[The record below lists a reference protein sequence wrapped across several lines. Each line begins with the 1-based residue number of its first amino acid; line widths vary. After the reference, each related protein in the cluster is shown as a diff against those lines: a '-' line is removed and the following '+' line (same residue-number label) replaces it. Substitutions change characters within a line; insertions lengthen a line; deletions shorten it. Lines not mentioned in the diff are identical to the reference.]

1 MLYNKLGKT
10 NLEVSRLG
18 FGTMRLPTT
27 GSNDEIIESEA
38 SEMLT
43 YGIENGINI
52 IDTAYPYHSKT
63 LDGSGESETFVGEF
77 LKENNY
83 REDILLSTKSP
94 SWAIEKKEDFDFYLD
109 EQLKKLQTDYIDIY
123 LLHSLTVP
131 DWEKVKGLD
140 VLDFLDDCLTT
151 GKVKH
156 VGFSSHIEVDYLIEI
171 IDEYPKWEVV
181 MTQMNYLDEYY
192 QSGVMGLDYLKET
205 KSKTHSSQYEG
216 FVRLYIRP
224 VIGMIR
230 MNKLT
235 EGDLQ
240 AVIDMA
246 YSQNHLS
253 DKTLRD
259 VRGCLTN
266 WLKWCRMRKKTTMHP
281 EGITIPAGAKKPEKK
296 IVQPEDLKKLFFS
309 NMTVWRNKPDED
321 WYIHAYRF
329 AVLTGLRP
337 GELRGLEDRTDITDL
352 KVVIRRSVNVH
363 NEVTQGK
370 NNNARRTF
378 ALEEYALGEIK
389 AQRAMLRAVGIVS
402 PYLFPE
408 PDGGQLNYKN
418 FYRAWKRYCGAN
430 NIPPTSLYELRHT
443 YVSINKEMPIG
454 LKKMVVG
461 HSRDMDTEGV
471 YGHQLAGDME
481 KAASYTHAA
490 FESIIKK
497 QA

>member
-205 KSKTHSSQYEG
+205 NIGSMIMEPLRGGRLVQYIPKEVQTLWDSADVKRTPVEWALQYLWNRDDVDCVLSG
-216 FVRLYIRP
+216 MTSLNQVKENIEIAIKIDEISENDQELIREVARTYRTFLGNNCTRCGYCMP
-224 VIGMIR
+224 CPHGVDII
-230 MNKLT
+230 NCLT
-235 EGDLQ
+235 EYNIAHMLNDPKASAMQYFSLVDDDSRADSCVQ
-240 AVIDMA
+240 CMECIPFCTQMLDI
-246 YSQNHLS
+246 
-253 DKTLRD
+253 
-259 VRGCLTN
+259 
-266 WLKWCRMRKKTTMHP
+266 P
-281 EGITIPAGAKKPEKK
+281 E
-296 IVQPEDLKKLFFS
+296 
-309 NMTVWRNKPDED
+309 
-321 WYIHAYRF
+321 
-329 AVLTGLRP
+329 
-337 GELRGLEDRTDITDL
+337 ELV
-352 KVVIRRSVNVH
+352 KVH
-363 NEVTQGK
+363 
-370 NNNARRTF
+370 
-378 ALEEYALGEIK
+378 EYFGSE
-389 AQRAMLRAVGIVS
+389 
-402 PYLFPE
+402 F
-408 PDGGQLNYKN
+408 DH
-418 FYRAWKRYCGAN
+418 F
-430 NIPPTSLYELRHT
+430 
-443 YVSINKEMPIG
+443 
-454 LKKMVVG
+454 
-461 HSRDMDTEGV
+461 
-471 YGHQLAGDME
+471 
-481 KAASYTHAA
+481 
-490 FESIIKK
+490 
-497 QA
+497 

>member
-205 KSKTHSSQYEG
+205 NIGSMIMEPLRGGRLVQNIPNEVQTLWDSADVKRTPVEWALQYLWNRDDVDCVLSGMTSLNQVKENIEIANKIDEISENDQE
-216 FVRLYIRP
+216 LIREVARTYRTFLGNNCTRCGYCMP
-224 VIGMIR
+224 CPHGVDII
-230 MNKLT
+230 NCLT
-235 EGDLQ
+235 EYNIAHMLNDPKASAMQYFSL
-240 AVIDMA
+240 IDDDSRADSCVQCMECIPFCT
-246 YSQNHLS
+246 QML
-253 DKTLRD
+253 DI
-259 VRGCLTN
+259 
-266 WLKWCRMRKKTTMHP
+266 P
-281 EGITIPAGAKKPEKK
+281 E
-296 IVQPEDLKKLFFS
+296 
-309 NMTVWRNKPDED
+309 
-321 WYIHAYRF
+321 
-329 AVLTGLRP
+329 
-337 GELRGLEDRTDITDL
+337 ELV
-352 KVVIRRSVNVH
+352 KVH
-363 NEVTQGK
+363 
-370 NNNARRTF
+370 
-378 ALEEYALGEIK
+378 EYFGSE
-389 AQRAMLRAVGIVS
+389 
-402 PYLFPE
+402 F
-408 PDGGQLNYKN
+408 DH
-418 FYRAWKRYCGAN
+418 F
-430 NIPPTSLYELRHT
+430 
-443 YVSINKEMPIG
+443 
-454 LKKMVVG
+454 
-461 HSRDMDTEGV
+461 
-471 YGHQLAGDME
+471 
-481 KAASYTHAA
+481 
-490 FESIIKK
+490 
-497 QA
+497 

>member
-205 KSKTHSSQYEG
+205 NIGSMIMEPLRGGRLVQNIPKEVQTLWDSADVKRTPVEWALQYLWNRDDVDCILSGMTSLNQVKENIEIANKIDEISENDQE
-216 FVRLYIRP
+216 LIREVARTYRTFLGNNCTRCGYCMP
-224 VIGMIR
+224 CPHGVDII
-230 MNKLT
+230 NCLT
-235 EGDLQ
+235 EYNIAHMLNDPKASAMQYFSL
-240 AVIDMA
+240 IDDDSRADSCVQCMECIPFCT
-246 YSQNHLS
+246 QML
-253 DKTLRD
+253 DI
-259 VRGCLTN
+259 
-266 WLKWCRMRKKTTMHP
+266 P
-281 EGITIPAGAKKPEKK
+281 E
-296 IVQPEDLKKLFFS
+296 
-309 NMTVWRNKPDED
+309 
-321 WYIHAYRF
+321 
-329 AVLTGLRP
+329 
-337 GELRGLEDRTDITDL
+337 ELV
-352 KVVIRRSVNVH
+352 KVH
-363 NEVTQGK
+363 
-370 NNNARRTF
+370 
-378 ALEEYALGEIK
+378 EYFGSE
-389 AQRAMLRAVGIVS
+389 
-402 PYLFPE
+402 F
-408 PDGGQLNYKN
+408 DH
-418 FYRAWKRYCGAN
+418 F
-430 NIPPTSLYELRHT
+430 
-443 YVSINKEMPIG
+443 
-454 LKKMVVG
+454 
-461 HSRDMDTEGV
+461 
-471 YGHQLAGDME
+471 
-481 KAASYTHAA
+481 
-490 FESIIKK
+490 
-497 QA
+497 

>member
-205 KSKTHSSQYEG
+205 NIGSMIMEPLRGGRLVQNIPKEVQTLWDSADVKRTPVEWALQYLWNRDDVDCVLSGMTSLNQVKENIEIAN
-216 FVRLYIRP
+216 RIDEISENDQELIREVARTYRTFLGNNCTRCGYCMP
-224 VIGMIR
+224 CPHGVDII
-230 MNKLT
+230 NCLT
-235 EGDLQ
+235 EYNIAHMLNDPKASAMQYFSL
-240 AVIDMA
+240 IDDDSRADSCVQCMECIPFCT
-246 YSQNHLS
+246 QML
-253 DKTLRD
+253 DI
-259 VRGCLTN
+259 
-266 WLKWCRMRKKTTMHP
+266 P
-281 EGITIPAGAKKPEKK
+281 E
-296 IVQPEDLKKLFFS
+296 
-309 NMTVWRNKPDED
+309 
-321 WYIHAYRF
+321 
-329 AVLTGLRP
+329 
-337 GELRGLEDRTDITDL
+337 ELV
-352 KVVIRRSVNVH
+352 KVH
-363 NEVTQGK
+363 
-370 NNNARRTF
+370 
-378 ALEEYALGEIK
+378 EYFGSE
-389 AQRAMLRAVGIVS
+389 
-402 PYLFPE
+402 F
-408 PDGGQLNYKN
+408 DH
-418 FYRAWKRYCGAN
+418 F
-430 NIPPTSLYELRHT
+430 
-443 YVSINKEMPIG
+443 
-454 LKKMVVG
+454 
-461 HSRDMDTEGV
+461 
-471 YGHQLAGDME
+471 
-481 KAASYTHAA
+481 
-490 FESIIKK
+490 
-497 QA
+497 

>member
-205 KSKTHSSQYEG
+205 NIGSMIMEPLRGGRLVQNIPKEVQTLWDSADVKRTPVEWALQYLWNRDDVDCVLSGMTSLNQVKENIEIANKIDEISENDQE
-216 FVRLYIRP
+216 LIREVARTYRTFLGNNCTRCGYCMP
-224 VIGMIR
+224 CPHGVDII
-230 MNKLT
+230 NCLT
-235 EGDLQ
+235 EYNIAHMLNDPKASAMQYFRL
-240 AVIDMA
+240 IDDDSRADSCVQCMECIPFCT
-246 YSQNHLS
+246 QML
-253 DKTLRD
+253 DI
-259 VRGCLTN
+259 
-266 WLKWCRMRKKTTMHP
+266 P
-281 EGITIPAGAKKPEKK
+281 E
-296 IVQPEDLKKLFFS
+296 
-309 NMTVWRNKPDED
+309 
-321 WYIHAYRF
+321 
-329 AVLTGLRP
+329 
-337 GELRGLEDRTDITDL
+337 ELV
-352 KVVIRRSVNVH
+352 KVH
-363 NEVTQGK
+363 
-370 NNNARRTF
+370 
-378 ALEEYALGEIK
+378 EYFGSE
-389 AQRAMLRAVGIVS
+389 
-402 PYLFPE
+402 F
-408 PDGGQLNYKN
+408 DH
-418 FYRAWKRYCGAN
+418 F
-430 NIPPTSLYELRHT
+430 
-443 YVSINKEMPIG
+443 
-454 LKKMVVG
+454 
-461 HSRDMDTEGV
+461 
-471 YGHQLAGDME
+471 
-481 KAASYTHAA
+481 
-490 FESIIKK
+490 
-497 QA
+497 